1 MRKIALFSFLF
12 LLISCDDGDLQ
23 IETINFDDGDVQY
36 CNTATTATS
45 IFFKINEDE
54 ALILNLQTGIIKNE
68 VSDGIIIS
76 TVPAQSKITYRI
88 FSDNVTKNYF
98 CDAVP
103 PVTPSVLQEI
113 NAEGGEVLVE
123 TTTKDSITY
132 EHQIKLSGISLVD
145 DSGHRITDLRIND
158 FGTFSTKVP

>member
-1 MRKIALFSFLF
+1 MQKIVLISLLSF
-12 LLISCDDGDLQ
+12 LISCDDGDLQ
-23 IETINFDDGDVQY
+23 IDTINFDNSDAQY
-36 CNTATTATS
+36 CNTATTGTS

-68 VSDGIIIS
+68 ISDGAIVS
-76 TVPAQSKITYRI
+76 TVPAQSQITYRI
-88 FSDNVTKNYF
+88 FSNNVTKNYF

-103 PVTPSVLQEI
+103 PITPTVLQEI

-123 TTTKDSITY
+123 TTTTDSITY
-132 EHQIKLSGISLVD
+132 EHRIQLSGISLVD